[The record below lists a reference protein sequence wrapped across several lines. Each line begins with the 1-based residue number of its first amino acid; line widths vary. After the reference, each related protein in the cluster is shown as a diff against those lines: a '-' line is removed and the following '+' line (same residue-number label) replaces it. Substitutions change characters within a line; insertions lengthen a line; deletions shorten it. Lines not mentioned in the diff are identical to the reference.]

1 VVTTYEQ
8 SGVVP
13 FRRDG
18 EAIEVMLIRNN
29 SGRRWIVPKGL
40 VEAGMSPAESAAMEA
55 YEEAGVSGRVGDEV
69 IGTYEY
75 NKWEGVCRV
84 DMFLM
89 EVDEVLDEWP
99 EDFRERQWVALERA
113 VELAQPDPLKQIIA
127 SVPEW
132 LGRRNTPDNAS

>member
-1 VVTTYEQ
+1 
-8 SGVVP
+8 
-13 FRRDG
+13 
-18 EAIEVMLIRNN
+18 MLLIRNN

-40 VEAGMSPAESAAMEA
+40 VEAGMSPAESASMEA
-55 YEEAGVSGRVGDEV
+55 YEEAGVSGRVGDVV

-84 DMFLM
+84 EMFLM

-99 EDFRERQWVALERA
+99 EDFRDRQWVSLERA
-113 VELAQPDPLKQIIA
+113 VELAQPDPLKRIIA

-132 LGRRNTPDNAS
+132 LGRRNTKDNAG